1 MKRSLKQR
9 MLITVAATLVA
20 ALCGYAVAYWIGYEI
35 ALRLSAGRLGREA
48 ALAIVET
55 ETYARDDHAALD
67 AMNASSIPHCSPED
81 MDFLHRLLYHLIFVK
96 ELGRIRDNRI
106 LCSTTIG
113 RDHLSSVE
121 LPKPESIGSDGVRV
135 YRDPQFFGW
144 PNDKVVAL
152 QDGDSYVVL
161 YPFFEIHQDSAPMQ
175 IATTVVGP
183 ERKQPLL
190 VVNGAP
196 QPSWPQRTMN
206 SDFRIGSFLYSTRC
220 SLLSIDHIC
229 ITAYLSVPDALALN
243 RGEMK
248 AMVVMGGPI
257 GGFFGFL
264 VALLYRRNR
273 SLESQL
279 RRAIHKDQL
288 RFVYQPIVALE
299 SGEIVG
305 AEALARWSDEDGVNV
320 PPDQF
325 IKIAEQNDLVGE
337 ITRLAVHHASHDF
350 AQLIGTH
357 PGFHLS
363 VNVAAADLADPHFL
377 PMLDEE
383 ILRVG
388 MKPENLSIEITES
401 STALREAAID
411 TIRQLHERGH
421 QVHIDDFGTGYS
433 SLSYLNDLSVDAI
446 KIDRSF
452 TQAIGTESVTLSI
465 LPQILS
471 MAEALH
477 LRVIVEGIETCQQS
491 GFFRSSA
498 TQHILGQGWLFGRPV
513 TAEQFYLLLA
523 DNERSQEAIAAGTE
537 SRRDPCAA

>member
-81 MDFLHRLLYHLIFVK
+81 MDFLHHLLYHLIFVK

-196 QPSWPQRTMN
+196 QPSWPQLPYWQLPVLHALLPAQHRPHLHHRLSFSARRTRTQPRR
-206 SDFRIGSFLYSTRC
+206 DEGDGCHGRTHRRLFRLPGR
-220 SLLSIDHIC
+220 
-229 ITAYLSVPDALALN
+229 LALPAQPQPGKSTAPGN
-243 RGEMK
+243 
-248 AMVVMGGPI
+248 
-257 GGFFGFL
+257 
-264 VALLYRRNR
+264 
-273 SLESQL
+273 SQ
-279 RRAIHKDQL
+279 R
-288 RFVYQPIVALE
+288 
-299 SGEIVG
+299 
-305 AEALARWSDEDGVNV
+305 
-320 PPDQF
+320 
-325 IKIAEQNDLVGE
+325 
-337 ITRLAVHHASHDF
+337 
-350 AQLIGTH
+350 
-357 PGFHLS
+357 
-363 VNVAAADLADPHFL
+363 
-377 PMLDEE
+377 
-383 ILRVG
+383 
-388 MKPENLSIEITES
+388 
-401 STALREAAID
+401 STALCLPA
-411 TIRQLHERGH
+411 
-421 QVHIDDFGTGYS
+421 
-433 SLSYLNDLSVDAI
+433 
-446 KIDRSF
+446 DR
-452 TQAIGTESVTLSI
+452 
-465 LPQILS
+465 
-471 MAEALH
+471 
-477 LRVIVEGIETCQQS
+477 R
-491 GFFRSSA
+491 
-498 TQHILGQGWLFGRPV
+498 LG
-513 TAEQFYLLLA
+513 E
-523 DNERSQEAIAAGTE
+523 
-537 SRRDPCAA
+537 RRDRGRRGPGALER